1 MSIRFGGIRA
11 RTLNMKMYFK
21 TTWRWFLTLTHLYDA
36 VRGHRTGSNNSSGNN
51 SGVEDYLDVMWRGK
65 SATHEDRRRRKSGG
79 VRAGGVGA
87 PKVSPLIGSKF
98 AKIISELDEVD

>member
-1 MSIRFGGIRA
+1 
-11 RTLNMKMYFK
+11 MKIHFK
-21 TTWRWFLTLTHLYDA
+21 TSWRWFLTLTHLYDA
-36 VRGHRTGSNNSSGNN
+36 VRGHRTGSNN

-98 AKIISELDEVD
+98 AKIISELDEVA